1 VDIDLAKFPPHRFDA
16 IAIYG
21 SPSFV
26 QFVAAALQELKIAYG
41 YGYRLVQRYLQ
52 AIVENDRDLEGV
64 LHGVRYD
71 KETAE
76 GTPPLSTK
84 RYAALL
90 VREAIT
96 QRLVS
101 KLRDSKTPR
110 TLLFV
115 LKKELDAMQLLQCES
130 KYFHPQQNRILRLE
144 RELSKSTDR

>member
-1 VDIDLAKFPPHRFDA
+1 
-16 IAIYG
+16 
-21 SPSFV
+21 
-26 QFVAAALQELKIAYG
+26 LQELKIAYG
-41 YGYRLVQRYLQ
+41 YGYHLVQQYLQ

-101 KLRDSKTPR
+101 KLRDSKTP
-110 TLLFV
+110 
-115 LKKELDAMQLLQCES
+115 
-130 KYFHPQQNRILRLE
+130 
-144 RELSKSTDR
+144 